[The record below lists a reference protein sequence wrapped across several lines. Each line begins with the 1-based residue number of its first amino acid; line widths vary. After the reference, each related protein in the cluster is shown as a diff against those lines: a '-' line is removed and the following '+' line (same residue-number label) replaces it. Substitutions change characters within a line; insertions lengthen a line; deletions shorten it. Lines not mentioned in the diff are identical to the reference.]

1 MVVDSHLWLQPQIG
15 SKMPPNFLCL
25 QVVQQRIQSMSKTLI
40 EIQKREAGLSLP
52 NTAEETLTVLAVV
65 EQLQSLLEELEK
77 VRKHGSD

>member
-1 MVVDSHLWLQPQIG
+1 
-15 SKMPPNFLCL
+15 MPPNFLCL